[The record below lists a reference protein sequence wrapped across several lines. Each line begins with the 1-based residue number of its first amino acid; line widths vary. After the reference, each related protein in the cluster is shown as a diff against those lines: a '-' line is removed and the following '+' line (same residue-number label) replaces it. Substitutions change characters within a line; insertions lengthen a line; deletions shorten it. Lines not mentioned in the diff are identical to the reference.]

1 MSEQCEDAK
10 NSLHALVQTL
20 GGDLSNAVKAI
31 SDRYQPRFDEIREDA
46 PDGGGIGA
54 IIDVDIDVKWDTITV
69 ALDLPEVTMKLQEWS
84 LDLPQVTMKDQ
95 RIVFHTPSTRMVA
108 KKIGQYP
115 EFVGFPPKVRWR
127 DIITHVP
134 EFFMQEH
141 EIIMGIPEVRMDR
154 TSFKLDVPEFTM
166 RTQELKF
173 DVPQITVT
181 SISVAARELK
191 DRAEATADEMEAEI
205 STVRTIILGG
215 AGEKITAASSTFF
228 TCLRTQIQMK
238 RDEIA
243 AAFEPAIAM
252 VRQALSKLQS
262 TSATAEADNM
272 NRRLLDLLAKRD
284 EAIAPLDR
292 AVQDIIEQ
300 EKTTVEGL
308 LRGLRGGA

>member
-1 MSEQCEDAK
+1 MPEPCEAAK
-10 NSLHALVQTL
+10 QSLHELVQTL
-20 GGDLSNAVKAI
+20 GGELSSAVKTI
-31 SDRYQPRFDEIREDA
+31 SDRYQPRFDEIRDDA
-46 PDGGGIGA
+46 PDGGGVGA
-54 IIDVDIDVKWDTITV
+54 ALDIDIDVKWETVTV
-69 ALDLPEVTMKLQEWS
+69 ALDLPEVTMTLQEWS
-84 LDLPQVTMKDQ
+84 LDLPQVTMNDQ
-95 RIVFHTPSTRMVA
+95 RIVFHTPSTRMVP
-108 KKIGQYP
+108 KKVGQYP

-127 DIITHVP
+127 DIIIEVP

-141 EIIMGIPEVRMDR
+141 VIIMGIPEVRMDR

-173 DVPQITVT
+173 DVPQITVK

-191 DRAEATADEMEAEI
+191 DRAEAAVDELGAEI
-205 STVRTIILGG
+205 TAARHAILGS

-243 AAFEPAIAM
+243 AAFEPGIVM

-262 TSATAEADNM
+262 TDAAAETDEM

-284 EAIAPLDR
+284 AATAPLDA
-292 AVQDIIEQ
+292 AVQSIIEQ

-308 LRGLRGGA
+308 LRGLRGGV